1 MFINESMDD
10 KQIKDIQEKVA
21 TLLDNNRLKQ
31 AIDLLGTD
39 IESLQDWDLRT
50 RYNEMHTAYRYML
63 EYMRKGM
70 PDPDRERLYNEL
82 VGRCYIINDLVAAS
96 RESEHSTKVYS
107 QKCRRY
113 KTLEC
118 IDPILHALK
127 ENAANMEVTKMLPAE
142 ECRNVTAQ
150 LQQEHER
157 LLSQMWEAVWC
168 GRSWTRSH
176 AEKILETVNDNE
188 IDINDRATIVSA
200 IAMGALKCFE
210 PLKATTLC
218 SISTS
223 GSTLLSTRALT
234 GLVIILLKY
243 DNRIKYYKEIT
254 AALSSL
260 QEDRTCMKRMQTIQ
274 IQLLRCRETQKI
286 DRRMREEIIPAMMKN
301 PRLNNEKFSIDI
313 LNEIE
318 KDEDKNPEWAQW
330 LEKDEIKGKIE
341 EMAKWQF
348 EGADIYMSTFSQLKN
363 FPFFGE
369 ITNWFRPF
377 APNVP
382 AIAEL
387 LPNNTEG
394 RKTLIG
400 AICASP
406 FFCNSDKYS
415 FCFTFKQVPQEQRD
429 MLLGQIPDE
438 GEIQAE
444 SDSTDPVAAK
454 EKRAETES
462 NQYIQDLYRFFK
474 LSNYR
479 HEFDDPFATSLN
491 MLESKSLAELINSN
505 EAHLRTFR
513 YLVEKEYYSEAYNAG
528 VLYEK
533 SGEGDAQFYQEM
545 GFCMQKERNYDAA
558 IDYYT
563 KADIIKPDTLWTLR
577 HIAQCYRMQGELEKA
592 LSYYQIAEELAPE
605 NISLLLQTGE
615 SFAAT
620 KRYEEAFARFYKVE
634 FLKPGSRRA
643 LRAIAWCSFITGN
656 DIQAR
661 EYYKRLMEMPSPT
674 YEDFLNAAHV
684 EWVCKDR
691 EKAIELYCK
700 AKEMGNST
708 DEITEHIMHD
718 KESLIARGVTENDI
732 LLLRDML
739 Y

>member
-1 MFINESMDD
+1 MDD
-10 KQIKDIQEKVA
+10 KQIKKIQEDVTA
-21 TLLDNNRLKQ
+21 LLDANRLKQ
-31 AIDLLGTD
+31 AIDTLGTD
-39 IESLQDWDLRT
+39 IDNLQDWDIRT
-50 RYNEMHTAYRYML
+50 RYNELQTAYKYML
-63 EYMRKGM
+63 EYMRMGM
-70 PDPDRERLYNEL
+70 QDPDRERLYDEL
-82 VGRCYIINDLVAAS
+82 VGRCYIINDLIAAS

-113 KTLEC
+113 KTLES
-118 IDPILHALK
+118 IDAILAAFK
-127 ENAANMEVTKMLPAE
+127 ENIANLEVTRMLPAD
-142 ECRNVTAQ
+142 ECKKVTEQ
-150 LQQEHER
+150 LQQEHEK
-157 LLSQMWEAVWC
+157 LLTQIWEAVWC
-168 GRSWTRSH
+168 SRSWTKSY
-176 AEKILETVNDNE
+176 AEKIQNILGDTE
-188 IDINDRATIVSA
+188 IELNDRATIVSA
-200 IAMGALKCFE
+200 ITMGALKCFE

-218 SISTS
+218 AIATS
-223 GSTLLSTRALT
+223 EETLIATRALT
-234 GLVIILLKY
+234 GLVIALLKH
-243 DNRIKYYKEIT
+243 DNRIKYYKEIS
-254 AALSSL
+254 AALDTL
-260 QEDRTCMKRMQTIQ
+260 QENSTCMSRLQTIQ

-286 DRRMREEIIPAMMKN
+286 DRKMREEIIPAMMKN
-301 PRLNNEKFSIDI
+301 PKLNNEKFSIDI
-313 LNEIE
+313 LSEIE
-318 KDEDKNPEWAQW
+318 QDEDKNPEWAKW
-330 LEKDEIKGKIE
+330 IDKDEIKGKIE

-363 FPFFGE
+363 FPFFSD
-369 ITNWFRPF
+369 ISNWFRPF
-377 APNVP
+377 DPHVP

-387 LPNNTEG
+387 LPSNTEG
-394 RKTLIG
+394 NKTLIG

-438 GEIQAE
+438 GEIRGNEDNMNAGI
-444 SDSTDPVAAK
+444 TK

-491 MLESKSLAELINSN
+491 MLESHSLSKLINNN
-505 EAHLRTFR
+505 EAILRTFR

-528 VLYEK
+528 KLYEK
-533 SGEGDAQFYQEM
+533 SGEGDAQFYQEI
-545 GFCMQKERNYDAA
+545 GFCMQKNRNFNAA

-563 KADIIKPDTLWTLR
+563 RADIIKPDNLWTLR

-620 KRYEEAFARFYKVE
+620 KRYEEAFARFYKAE
-634 FLKPGSRRA
+634 FLKPNSRRA
-643 LRAIAWCSFITGN
+643 LRAIAWCSFVTGK
-656 DIQAR
+656 DEQAR
-661 EYYKRLMEMPSPT
+661 GYYKRLHELPNPSF
-674 YEDFLNAAHV
+674 EDYMNAGHV
-684 EWVCKDR
+684 EWVSGNMSN
-691 EKAIELYCK
+691 AIELYNR
-700 AKEMGNST
+700 AKDCGKSI

-718 KESLIARGVTENDI
+718 KETLLARGISEKEL